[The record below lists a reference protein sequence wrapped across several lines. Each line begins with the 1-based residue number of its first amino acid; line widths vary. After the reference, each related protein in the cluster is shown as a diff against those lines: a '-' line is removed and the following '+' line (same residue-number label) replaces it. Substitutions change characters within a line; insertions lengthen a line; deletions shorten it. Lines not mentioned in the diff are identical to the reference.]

1 MRVTILKGV
10 LLVVGVAAL
19 MMVFGPPALAAD
31 DPEGKM
37 IGPSME
43 IKKEAIDRPS
53 LGVRDEVVVPE
64 FTKES
69 ERPMSVPDPR
79 ANRVMPGRDPASAT
93 PAKEGLKTPLIIIDH
108 DYFLNPG

>member
-19 MMVFGPPALAAD
+19 MMVFGSPALAAD
-31 DPEGKM
+31 DTEGKM

-43 IKKEAIDRPS
+43 IKKDTIDRPS
-53 LGVRDEVVVPE
+53 LGLRDDLVVPE
-64 FTKES
+64 LKKEF

-79 ANRVMPGRDPASAT
+79 SEMVMPGRNPLCGPWKNAINHYACG
-93 PAKEGLKTPLIIIDH
+93 EGYDT
-108 DYFLNPG
+108 FAF

>member
-10 LLVVGVAAL
+10 LLVVGMAAL
-19 MMVFGPPALAAD
+19 IMVFGSSALAAED
-31 DPEGKM
+31 TAGKM

-53 LGVRDEVVVPE
+53 LGVRDDVVVPE
-64 FTKES
+64 LTKEF

-79 ANRVMPGRDPASAT
+79 ANTVMPGRDPLCGPWKNAINHYACR
-93 PAKEGLKTPLIIIDH
+93 EGYESLA
-108 DYFLNPG
+108 F